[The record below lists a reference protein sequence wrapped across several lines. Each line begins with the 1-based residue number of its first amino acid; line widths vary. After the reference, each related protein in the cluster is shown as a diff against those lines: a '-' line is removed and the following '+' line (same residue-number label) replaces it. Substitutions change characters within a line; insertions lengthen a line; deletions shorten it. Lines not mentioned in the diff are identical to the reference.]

1 MIQLLNLFHIHRRP
15 AVNILNTTQRLI
27 AINVIEQYKEEYLR
41 RTQPSPAFEEPAN
54 YQPSIYDK
62 VVKYGPNVT
71 KLLQETRD
79 YLEPFTIGKLVEG
92 KYYNPRY
99 RSRQLANFR
108 KICLKH
114 DVEFPIPK
122 LRRARFVSK
131 AKRARLQLRKSAE
144 RWVAIQQKMEEM
156 DKLIDEHR
164 SKARE
169 ERKNRNLSK
178 RMQLSF

>member
-62 VVKYGPNVT
+62 VVKYGNNLQQRIFTLYYCYWKTQGPNVT

-92 KYYNPRY
+92 KYYNV
-99 RSRQLANFR
+99 NF
-108 KICLKH
+108 IFTII
-114 DVEFPIPK
+114 V
-122 LRRARFVSK
+122 
-131 AKRARLQLRKSAE
+131 
-144 RWVAIQQKMEEM
+144 
-156 DKLIDEHR
+156 
-164 SKARE
+164 
-169 ERKNRNLSK
+169 
-178 RMQLSF
+178 